1 MLEQGLD
8 YVVKL
13 AKSKKQMLDTNPMQY
28 FIRAALAGIY
38 IGFIIVLCFKL
49 GNFFHIADSPA
60 TYLVAPC
67 FSELPSYLL
76 YMAVLNCLL
85 ETQCTSL

>member
-28 FIRAALAGIY
+28 FIRAALAV
-38 IGFIIVLCFKL
+38 FISVL
-49 GNFFHIADSPA
+49 
-60 TYLVAPC
+60 
-67 FSELPSYLL
+67 LL
-76 YMAVLNCLL
+76 YYVLN
-85 ETQCTSL
+85 

>member
-13 AKSKKQMLDTNPMQY
+13 AKSKKKILDTNPMQY

-49 GNFFHIADSPA
+49 GNN
-60 TYLVAPC
+60 V
-67 FSELPSYLL
+67 L
-76 YMAVLNCLL
+76 YCSNFKKRNNDF
-85 ETQCTSL
+85 

>member
-49 GNFFHIADSPA
+49 GNFFSHCRFTSNLFSCFYVFRNCSR
-60 TYLVAPC
+60 TYYIWWC
-67 FSELPSYLL
+67 
-76 YMAVLNCLL
+76 
-85 ETQCTSL
+85 

>member
-49 GNFFHIADSPA
+49 GNFFTLQIHQQLI
-60 TYLVAPC
+60 
-67 FSELPSYLL
+67 
-76 YMAVLNCLL
+76 
-85 ETQCTSL
+85 

>member
-1 MLEQGLD
+1 
-8 YVVKL
+8 
-13 AKSKKQMLDTNPMQY
+13 MLDTNPMQY

-60 TYLVAPC
+60 TYLAASM

-76 YMAVLNCLL
+76 YMVVLSCLP

>member
-28 FIRAALAGIY
+28 FIRAALAGI
-38 IGFIIVLCFKL
+38 
-49 GNFFHIADSPA
+49 
-60 TYLVAPC
+60 
-67 FSELPSYLL
+67 
-76 YMAVLNCLL
+76 
-85 ETQCTSL
+85 

>member
-38 IGFIIVLCFKL
+38 IGCIIVLCFK
-49 GNFFHIADSPA
+49 
-60 TYLVAPC
+60 
-67 FSELPSYLL
+67 
-76 YMAVLNCLL
+76 
-85 ETQCTSL
+85 